1 MFICPTIGD
10 DHEKDF
16 LVTGSLDDFKII
28 VFSSLEEYE
37 KGYEYLELAEY
48 KPTEVSDELFRE
60 LAKNDDAFNGLIL
73 DIHSQNKIISKEELL
88 LMTLLIKEKEL

>member
-1 MFICPTIGD
+1 MYICPTLGE

-37 KGYEYLELAEY
+37 KGFEYLELVDYE
-48 KPTEVSDELFRE
+48 PTEVSDELFCE
-60 LAKNDDAFNGLIL
+60 LAKNDDAFSGLIL
-73 DIHSQNKIISKEELL
+73 DIHTKNKIISKEELL
-88 LMTLLIKEKEL
+88 I

>member
-1 MFICPTIGD
+1 MKFICPAIGE

-37 KGYEYLELAEY
+37 KGYEYLELKGYE
-48 KPTEVSDELFRE
+48 PCEVSVELFKE
-60 LAKNDDAFNGLIL
+60 LSKNDDAFSGIIL
-73 DIHSQNKIISKEELL
+73 DIHNEKKVFSKKDILEELF
-88 LMTLLIKEKEL
+88 

>member
-1 MFICPTIGD
+1 MYICPTIGE

-28 VFSSLEEYE
+28 VFSNKEEYE
-37 KGYEYLELAEY
+37 KGFEYLELADY

-60 LAKNDDAFNGLIL
+60 LAKNDDAFSGLIV
-73 DIHSQNKIISKEELL
+73 DIHSKNTVISKEEL
-88 LMTLLIKEKEL
+88 I

>member
-28 VFSSLEEYE
+28 VFSNLDEYK
-37 KGYEYLELAEY
+37 KGFEYLELKDY
-48 KPTEVSDELFRE
+48 QPTEVSDELFCE
-60 LAKNDDAFNGLIL
+60 LAKNDEAFSGLIL
-73 DIHSQNKIISKEELL
+73 DIHSKNKIISKEELL
-88 LMTLLIKEKEL
+88 